1 LLNQWEL
8 GDGSDSLGGD
18 SLNLLLEGLDGL
30 FLLLDGL
37 TAGEIGNF
45 FSDSGNGLLEGLN

>member
-1 LLNQWEL
+1 LLNQWKL

-18 SLNLLLEGLDGL
+18 GLNLLLEGLDGL

-37 TAGEIGNF
+37 SAGEIGNF
-45 FSDSGNGLLEGLN
+45 FRDSGNGLLEGLN